1 MPASDPMDAP
11 KCNCDAENVH
21 IRWDFGG
28 TSEAIILQGAKRGS
42 VFKTSVS
49 DFTEE
54 KWLAVGASA
63 RYGTHFMFARAEQKK
78 EASFMF
84 LEKHMKDAMYAEG
97 LRPLV

>member
-1 MPASDPMDAP
+1 MPKSDPVDAL

-28 TSEAIILQGAKRGS
+28 AWEAIILQGAKRGH
-42 VFKTSVS
+42 KTKCSVS
-49 DFTEE
+49 DLTED

-63 RYGTHFMFARAEQKK
+63 RYGTDFRNARPEQKK

-84 LEKHMKDAMYAEG
+84 LEKYMKDAMVAEG
-97 LRPLV
+97 LHPLV